1 MEQNVMT
8 MWEVMFATVPATAVG
23 VTVLAIVIG
32 SINKRIDDTNK
43 RMEKGFDDANKRM
56 EKGFDDLKNDVNK
69 RIDDVNKRIDDL
81 RELIIMIFGD
91 EIKRLKFKKTG
102 SDK

>member
-1 MEQNVMT
+1 MEENVVT
-8 MWEVMFATVPATAVG
+8 MWEAMFATIPATAVG

-43 RMEKGFDDANKRM
+43 RIG
-56 EKGFDDLKNDVNK
+56 DLKN
-69 RIDDVNKRIDDL
+69 DVNKRIDDL
-81 RELIIMIFGD
+81 RELITLIFSD
-91 EIKRLKFKKTG
+91 EIRKAKLKKTG

>member
-1 MEQNVMT
+1 MEENVVT
-8 MWEVMFATVPATAVG
+8 MWEAMFATIPATAVG

-43 RMEKGFDDANKRM
+43 RIG
-56 EKGFDDLKNDVNK
+56 DLKNDVNK
-69 RIDDVNKRIDDL
+69 RIDDL
-81 RELIIMIFGD
+81 RELFMMIFGD
-91 EIKRLKFKKTG
+91 EIRKAKLKKTG